1 MTSIA
6 VTHRFD
12 SNCCQAPLFPVFFV
26 VAKQG
31 KFSEPEKKGALLSA
45 PKLYRKN
52 DVTAI
57 NTLFGAYNNI
67 RECELLSSFND
78 FRLDKNSDTSI
89 CDLTTIVTP
98 LFSSSTSLF
107 GLDNNY

>member
-1 MTSIA
+1 MAI
-6 VTHRFD
+6 
-12 SNCCQAPLFPVFFV
+12 
-26 VAKQG
+26 QG
-31 KFSEPEKKGALLSA
+31 NFSDPEKNGSLYSAL
-45 PKLYRKN
+45 KLYRKN
-52 DVTAI
+52 GLTAI